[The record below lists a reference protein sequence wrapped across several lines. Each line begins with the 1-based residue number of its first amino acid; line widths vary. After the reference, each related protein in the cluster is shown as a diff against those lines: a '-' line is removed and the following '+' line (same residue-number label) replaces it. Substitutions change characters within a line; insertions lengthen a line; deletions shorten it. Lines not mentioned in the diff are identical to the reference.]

1 MSEKNQPT
9 ETSSV
14 DKMAPYR
21 FLMEPGVHSLK
32 ELKQFR
38 EDFPD
43 CSSSLLVHTF
53 ARIVYEKHGVRIL
66 GF

>member
-1 MSEKNQPT
+1 MSEKNLHS
-9 ETSSV
+9 EKRDV
-14 DKMAPYR
+14 DKMTPYR
-21 FLMEPGVHSLK
+21 FLMDPGVHSLE

-43 CSSSLLVHTF
+43 CSSALLVHTF